1 MGSDKTE
8 KPTPKKK
15 REARREGKIARSQ
28 DVVAWTALLVGTWLL
43 TATVASTGHLLQDV
57 LHRSQ
62 RAIQLHDTHSAMAVF
77 GAALRGALVA
87 AAPLIGGLMVVG
99 VVGNIAQVGWAPT
112 TKTLAPKFSKVNP
125 LSGLKRM
132 FSPNG
137 IWEVAKSALKV
148 ALLAGLTWSPLKA
161 IATSMAMRGQVSI
174 FAAAPEIG
182 AAGLA
187 LVRRIAFGGLAIAAA
202 DYMFQ
207 RRRINKS
214 IMMTKQEIKDEHKQ
228 SEGSPE
234 AKGEIRSRQ
243 IKMSRNRM
251 IASVPN
257 ADVVL
262 VNPTHVA
269 VALKYEP
276 QSGAPRVIAK
286 GADAVADRI
295 REVAR
300 ENGIPLVQDIPL
312 TRTIFRAC
320 DIDDEIP
327 ADLYEAVAR
336 VLAFVFG
343 LRSKAVTH
351 EPYRVPGAIAVPMP
365 A

>member
-1 MGSDKTE
+1 MSSDKTE

-15 REARREGKIARSQ
+15 RESRREGKIARSQ
-28 DVVAWTALLVGTWLL
+28 DVVAWAAVLVATYLLG
-43 TATVASTGHLLQDV
+43 ATIASTGHLLQDV
-57 LHRSQ
+57 MRRSQ
-62 RAIQLHDTHSAMAVF
+62 RAIQLHDTRSAMAVF

-87 AAPLIGGLMVVG
+87 AAPLIGGLVAVG
-99 VVGNIAQVGWAPT
+99 LVGNIAQVGWAPT
-112 TKTLAPKFSKVNP
+112 TKTLAPKFNKLNP
-125 LSGLKRM
+125 MSGLKRM

-148 ALLAGLTWSPLKA
+148 ALLAWLSWAPLKSV
-161 IATSMAMRGQVSI
+161 ATNMAMRGQVSI

-187 LVRRIAFGGLAIAAA
+187 LVRRIAIGGLVIAAA
-202 DYMFQ
+202 DYAFQ
-207 RRRINKS
+207 RRRINKGM
-214 IMMTKQEIKDEHKQ
+214 MMTKQEIKDEHKQ

-243 IKMSRNRM
+243 IKLSRNRM
-251 IASVPN
+251 ISEVPN
-257 ADVVL
+257 ADVVV

-295 REVAR
+295 REVAK
-300 ENGIPLVQDIPL
+300 ENGIPLVSDIPL
-312 TRTIFRAC
+312 ARTIFRAC
-320 DIDDEIP
+320 DLGDEIP

-343 LRSKAVTH
+343 LRNKALAH
-351 EPYRVPGAIAVPMP
+351 EPYRVPGAISLPMP